1 MGGWLP
7 CGTPIREDGPWKQ
20 PRDKWVLLPAILFTY
35 PPKSVELAVRW
46 STAHIGYPVNGVR
59 RRAAFSI
66 NNVARFPSDRN
77 SSVIRRRH
85 HHISKHEVSMMKLL
99 AALTAVAGLIALG
112 AGAAIKPKIFAAVE
126 PAAALPTFTIS
137 IQELH
142 RQVDMST
149 LPVMEIKDLY

>member
-1 MGGWLP
+1 
-7 CGTPIREDGPWKQ
+7 
-20 PRDKWVLLPAILFTY
+20 
-35 PPKSVELAVRW
+35 VETAAGHVGFAVGYFIHISAKICRAAVRW
-46 STAHIGYPVNGVR
+46 STAHIGYPVNGVW

-66 NNVARFPSDRN
+66 INVARFPSD
-77 SSVIRRRH
+77 IRRRH
-85 HHISKHEVSMMKLL
+85 HHISKHEVSMIKLL
-99 AALTAVAGLIALG
+99 AALTAVTGLIALG